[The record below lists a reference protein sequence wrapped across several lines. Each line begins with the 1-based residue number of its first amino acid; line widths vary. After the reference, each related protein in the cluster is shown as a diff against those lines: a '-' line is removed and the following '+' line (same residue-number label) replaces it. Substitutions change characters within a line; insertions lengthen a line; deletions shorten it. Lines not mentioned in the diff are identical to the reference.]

1 MTLSVKRMT
10 HAALLSL
17 ALLVSL
23 SLVGGSPVHAAKKAV
38 AAPVVAEP
46 EPEVLDP
53 FEPINRG
60 VFFFNEVFDA
70 FITTPVK
77 FIYNTFL
84 PQPLRQG
91 IGNAFGNLDDVYIG
105 INHGLQGRGNLA
117 GNDFARV
124 MINTSLGLGGLF
136 DVASDMG
143 LPKGKG
149 DYGVTLG
156 VWGVGPG
163 PYLVL
168 PVMGVSTVRDTVGR
182 GLRIASDP
190 RTYLEPIPGY
200 SLTGAEFVHIRSTNS
215 ATEDLI
221 SSSSLDKYRFTR
233 SLFLQRRDAL
243 IKDAKQAN

>member
-1 MTLSVKRMT
+1 MTLCVKR
-10 HAALLSL
+10 LPL
-17 ALLVSL
+17 ALLVSMAL
-23 SLVGGSPVHAAKKAV
+23 FGAPVQAAKKPAP
-38 AAPVVAEP
+38 APVAVQAEAEP
-46 EPEVLDP
+46 VILDP
-53 FEPINRG
+53 FEPVNRG

-70 FITTPVK
+70 VITTPVK
-77 FIYNTFL
+77 FLYKTLL
-84 PQPLRQG
+84 PDPLRRG
-91 IGNAFGNLDDVYIG
+91 IGNVFDNLDDVYIG
-105 INHGLQGRGNLA
+105 VNHGLQGRGNLA

-124 MINTSLGLGGLF
+124 LINTSIGLGGLF

-143 LPKGKG
+143 LAKGKG

-168 PVMGVSTVRDTVGR
+168 PVLGVSTLRDTVGR

-190 RTYLEPIPGY
+190 RTYLEPVPGY
-200 SLTGAEFVHIRSTNS
+200 SLTGAEYVHVRSTNS

-233 SLFLQRRDAL
+233 SLFLQRREAL
-243 IKDAKQAN
+243 INAAKQSN